1 MKMNWIGLSTSM
13 CVAALVLA
21 GCATPK
27 ETAIFV
33 TKTSFSLV
41 DVDTVPASVSIAYDR
56 VEGYVGPRFDDG
68 TIFPVAA
75 VLETRGEGLN
85 REIRQIYA
93 TGKAARI
100 VTTQGSWVD
109 DREPTVPGG
118 QENKVLLFGTG
129 TAIGVKVGFADGT
142 LLPTSFTLGYK
153 RKEASVIPVDKLRQP
168 SVLATFD
175 NGTGVNAADAGSK
188 PVLEFGVEQFFATG
202 RAADNLALN
211 GTIRAH
217 FRDKAEKAMG
227 EVEKYRNEEA
237 LQGRLALDTL
247 NCFSKLGD
255 DKLDQ
260 VWNNAE
266 ALGVF
271 GELGTVGRIRAER
284 SHPQRQRQI
293 YVGDLGL
300 LDAASTS
307 YTVLLKLHKKAVCDL
322 GKSNV

>member
-13 CVAALVLA
+13 CVSALVLA

-27 ETAIFV
+27 ETAVFV

-75 VLETRGEGLN
+75 VLETRGKGLN
-85 REIRQIYA
+85 REIKQVYA

-100 VTTQGSWVD
+100 VTTQGIWVD
-109 DREPTVPGG
+109 DAMQPASDG

-129 TAIGVKVGFADGT
+129 TAIGVKLGFADGT

-153 RKEASVIPVDKLRQP
+153 RKEASVIPVDKSRQP
-168 SVLATFD
+168 SVLGTFD
-175 NGTGVNAADAGSK
+175 NGTGVNAAAAGSK
-188 PVLEFGVEQFFATG
+188 PELEFGVEQFFATG

-211 GTIRAH
+211 TTIRKR
-217 FRDKAEKAMG
+217 FQDKAVKAMG
-227 EVEKYRNEEA
+227 EVQRYRNEEA
-237 LQGRLALDTL
+237 HQGRLALDTL
-247 NCFSKLGD
+247 SCFSKVGD
-255 DKLDQ
+255 DMLER

-271 GELGTVGRIRAER
+271 GELGTVGRIRAEPTR
-284 SHPQRQRQI
+284 PRQRQI
-293 YVGDLGL
+293 YTGELGL
-300 LDAASTS
+300 LDAAST
-307 YTVLLKLHKKAVCDL
+307 THTTLLELHMKAVCDL
-322 GKSNV
+322 SKPKV